1 MLVLDALH
9 GRAQHGED
17 AGQNAVTHHL
27 NVVFGVLR
35 RRSHVK
41 AASAHKRAAAAYLAE
56 HGARVEQKQ
65 LVLQVLRTEQLDKPR
80 HGALRYNLAARFNV
94 PARATRA

>member
-35 RRSHVK
+35 RLSHV
-41 AASAHKRAAAAYLAE
+41 AEASAHKRAAAYLAE
-56 HGARVEQKQ
+56 HGARIEKKQ
-65 LVLQVLRTEQLDKPR
+65 LVLQVLRPE
-80 HGALRYNLAARFNV
+80 
-94 PARATRA
+94 